1 MTNQDV
7 LSEIRA
13 LKSDLNLFSDQ
24 VVRLRYDDLKSVF
37 LEQMRVAM
45 GDEGKRSFLDDA
57 SILSNSS
64 CDLKGRCL
72 QKLEETVDTATSA
85 FMKDD
90 LAGARNIL
98 DKAEVL
104 IKSDISIC
112 QDQGCSKTAEEILRR
127 LQVLLQIYEGLSRRF
142 GPEVEL
148 IKGVNRDTY
157 QYTADEI
164 QSVLDPLANV
174 WRIRVL
180 TILRRGD
187 HSLTELGRELEL
199 KTGHLQFHLRAL
211 VDAGFVEL
219 DRRRHRYSLNE
230 RGALVLSCS
239 EEMVSKLDM
248 LSSDEISSESVDL
261 RRQYRSRTL
270 ITK

>member
-13 LKSDLNLFSDQ
+13 LKSDLSLFSDQ
-24 VVRLRYDDLKSVF
+24 MVRLRYKDLKSVF

-57 SILSNSS
+57 SSLSNSS
-64 CDLKGRCL
+64 ECDLKGECL
-72 QKLEETVDTATSA
+72 HKLEEAVDLATSA

-90 LAGARNIL
+90 LAGARAIL

-104 IKSDISIC
+104 IKGDISSC
-112 QDQGCSKTAEEILRR
+112 QDKGCSKTAEEILHRV
-127 LQVLLQIYEGLSRRF
+127 QVLLQIYEDLARRF
-142 GPEVEL
+142 GPEFEL
-148 IKGVNRDTY
+148 KKGVNIHTY

-164 QSVLDPLANV
+164 QSVLNPLANA

-180 TILRRGD
+180 AELRRGD
-187 HSLTELGRELEL
+187 HSLTELGRALEL

-211 VDAGFVEL
+211 VEAGFVEP
-219 DRRRHRYSLNE
+219 DRRRHRYLLTE
-230 RGALVLSCS
+230 RGALALSCA
-239 EEMVSKLDM
+239 EEMVSKLG
-248 LSSDEISSESVDL
+248 LPISGKRPLDSP
-261 RRQYRSRTL
+261 
-270 ITK
+270 